1 MNDTPLAAD
10 GATRRTKTTFRLEY
24 AVAIDIAAPA
34 SRIWSLLTSAGD
46 FPRWNTTVQS
56 IEGRIAE
63 GESIAVRVPIS
74 DRVFKLSVRDV
85 VPDKQM
91 VWSDGM
97 APMFKGVRTFSLT
110 PKANGTTEFK
120 MVEVFAGLMLPM
132 IAGQLPDFGPVFEQY
147 ARDLKREA
155 EKEPS

>member
-1 MNDTPLAAD
+1 MTDSTLAAD
-10 GATRRTKTTFRLEY
+10 GRTRRTKTTFRLEY

-46 FPRWNTTVQS
+46 VPRWNTTGQS

-63 GESIAVRVPIS
+63 GERIAVRVPIS

-85 VPDKQM
+85 VPNEKM

-110 PKANGTTEFK
+110 PKADGSTRFEMK
-120 MVEVFAGLMLPM
+120 EVFSGLMLPM

-147 ARDLKREA
+147 ARDLQKEA
-155 EKEPS
+155 VRR

>member
-1 MNDTPLAAD
+1 MNDTTLAAD
-10 GATRRTKTTFRLEY
+10 GTTRRTKTTFRLEY

-63 GESIAVRVPIS
+63 GERIAVRVPIS

-155 EKEPS
+155 EKAPS

>member
-1 MNDTPLAAD
+1 MTDDTLAAD
-10 GATRRTKTTFRLEY
+10 GRTRRTKTTFRLEY

-34 SRIWSLLTSAGD
+34 SRIWSLLTTAGD

-63 GESIAVRVPIS
+63 GERIAVRVPIS

-85 VPDKQM
+85 VPNEKM

-110 PKANGTTEFK
+110 PKADGSTRFE
-120 MVEVFAGLMLPM
+120 MIEVFSGLMLPM

-147 ARDLKREA
+147 ARDLQKEA
-155 EKEPS
+155 VRR